1 MKRSFILLGA
11 TAAGFVGVV
20 GLYGSVGRGN
30 TLSGGGAGPVAGARV
45 TTPTVASPPP
55 SGSLAS
61 MGTAVGQ
68 KENYGYGQMSVQ
80 VTVSN
85 HRIVDVSVHSIQA
98 LESYSM
104 QLEQQVVPI
113 LRSEVLQ
120 AQGTRISALSGATY
134 TSEAYAYSLQSA
146 LDKLHFK

>member
-1 MKRSFILLGA
+1 MKRSLVLLGA
-11 TAAGFVGVV
+11 TTAGFVGVV
-20 GLYGSVGRGN
+20 GLHGTVGRGN
-30 TLSGGGAGPVAGARV
+30 TLTNGGAVQSVGTSV
-45 TTPTVASPPP
+45 TTPAALSPPP
-55 SGSLAS
+55 SGSAPS
-61 MGTAVGQ
+61 MATAVGQ

-80 VTVSN
+80 VTIAN
-85 HRIVDVSVHSIQA
+85 HRIIDVSVHSIHA

-113 LRSEVLQ
+113 LRTEVLQ
-120 AQGTRISALSGATY
+120 AQGTKISALSGATY